1 MSVAQGRKQVSGRKG
16 KWRRALNPCRVPA
29 VSAGLAV
36 LGAGQTVH
44 WSAEGGRP
52 PVMGERLR
60 AAPAAAMVAAAACDL
75 AGFELFEY

>member
-1 MSVAQGRKQVSGRKG
+1 MQSDGRCPPQKTSGASRQTSQEDCAEKQAEQVTVRRGVSVAQGRKQVSGRKG

-44 WSAEGGRP
+44 
-52 PVMGERLR
+52 
-60 AAPAAAMVAAAACDL
+60 
-75 AGFELFEY
+75 

>member
-44 WSAEGGRP
+44 
-52 PVMGERLR
+52 LI
-60 AAPAAAMVAAAACDL
+60 L
-75 AGFELFEY
+75 